1 VPVRIRGVPDPVGN
15 GEADPPLEGV
25 TVEEGSSPTLEGE
38 GECGEEEDGDGS
50 GQSAVVQ

>member
-1 VPVRIRGVPDPVGN
+1 MRILGVPDPDGN

-50 GQSAVVQ
+50 GHSAVVQ